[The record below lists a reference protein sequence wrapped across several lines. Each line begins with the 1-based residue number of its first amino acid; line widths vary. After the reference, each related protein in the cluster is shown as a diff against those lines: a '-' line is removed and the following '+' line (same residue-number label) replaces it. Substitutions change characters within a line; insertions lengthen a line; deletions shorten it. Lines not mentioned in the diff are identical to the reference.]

1 MTPFPTLLLSEVGRS
16 ARGFRSGVRLAHGLT
31 ALVLLALA
39 AAPLAAQTVAPPPSS
54 SSSSITA
61 DELRHH
67 VGFLAAD
74 SLEGRGTGTQAIDVA
89 AEYIA
94 REFARYG
101 LAPAGENGTY
111 FQIFDVVTGVELGT
125 GNALKIAAGG
135 SATTYQ
141 TGRDFSPYSFAKAGA
156 VAGDVVFAGW
166 GIRAASLGRDDYA
179 GIDAR
184 DKVVL
189 VLAGNPDG
197 DDPHSPLTAVT
208 GTRSKAMFAREAG
221 AKALL
226 VVRIDLDTLPA
237 FRYDNSPTDA
247 GLPVVAVRQAV
258 ARALLSGTDI
268 TLPAAGDSAAAATVR
283 AQALAG
289 TRIDLVTDLAFTRRK
304 ARNVMGMAPGRDAV
318 LRDTVIVVGAHF
330 DHLGWGQEGSLYKG
344 TPMVHNGADDNA
356 SGTAGM
362 LEIAQRIG
370 AHPLRHSV
378 LFQAYSAEEM
388 GLLGS
393 NHWVN
398 HSTIPLARLSAMLNL
413 DMIGR
418 LPDSTKKLNVQGT
431 GTSPVWTDMVK
442 SVNEGYGFDL
452 ALIADGQGSSDQ
464 ASFYMKDIPVLFF
477 FTGLHT
483 DYHRPSDDVEK
494 LNIDG
499 QTKVTQFVA
508 DILTRLDGSD
518 TKLAFTKVAAPEN
531 RRMSAFRVYVGTIP
545 DYGATE
551 EGFKISGTSPGG
563 PAEKAG
569 MVAGDVI
576 VRFGDTVVKNI
587 YDYMNALSLYK
598 PGDDVAVQVKRGS
611 DTVTL
616 TVHLTKK

>member
-1 MTPFPTLLLSEVGRS
+1 MTAFPARMHPHARRVTHGFHNSGRVV
-16 ARGFRSGVRLAHGLT
+16 RGFRTLM
-31 ALVLLALA
+31 LA
-39 AAPLAAQTVAPPPSS
+39 ALCATPLAAQSVAPPPAS

-61 DELRHH
+61 EELRHH

-74 SLEGRGTGTQAIDVA
+74 SLEGRGTGTVAIDVA

-94 REFARYG
+94 REFKRYG
-101 LAPAGENGTY
+101 LEPAGENGTY
-111 FQIFDVVTGVELGT
+111 FQIFDVVTGVTLGT
-125 GNALKIAAGG
+125 NNALKLLAKGAGLTYAVGTDFTPYGFSKSG
-135 SATTYQ
+135 SV
-141 TGRDFSPYSFAKAGA
+141 R
-156 VAGDVVFAGW
+156 GDVVFAGW
-166 GIRAASLGRDDYA
+166 GIRAATLGRDDYA

-184 DKVVL
+184 DKIVL

-226 VVRIDLDTLPA
+226 VVRLDLDALPA

-247 GLPVVAVRQAV
+247 GLPVVGVRHAV
-258 ARALLSGTDI
+258 AKALLGPAGI
-268 TLPAAGDSAAAATVR
+268 TLPAEGDTAAAAAVR
-283 AQALAG
+283 TQVLDG
-289 TRIDLVTDLAFTRRK
+289 TQIELVTDLAFTRKK
-304 ARNVMGMAPGRDAV
+304 ARNVMGMAPGRDDV
-318 LRDTVIVVGAHF
+318 MRDTVIVVGAHF
-330 DHLGWGQEGSLYKG
+330 DHLGLGQEGSLHKG
-344 TPMVHNGADDNA
+344 EPMVHNGADDNA

-362 LEIAQRIG
+362 LELAQRIG
-370 AHPLRHSV
+370 EHPMRHSV

-398 HSTIPLARLSAMLNL
+398 HPTVPLARISAMLNL

-418 LPDSTKKLNVQGT
+418 LPDSTRKLNVQGT
-431 GTSPVWTDMVK
+431 GSSPIWNDLVK
-442 SVNEGYGFDL
+442 SVNEHYAFDL
-452 ALIADGQGSSDQ
+452 AMIPDGQGSSDQ

-499 QTKVTQFVA
+499 QVRVTQFVS
-508 DILTRLDGSD
+508 DILTGLDRSD
-518 TKLAFTKVAAPEN
+518 AKLAFTKVAVPEN

-545 DYGATE
+545 DYSATE

-569 MVAGDVI
+569 MKAGDVI
-576 VRFGDTVVKNI
+576 VRFGETDVRNI

-598 PGDDVAVQVKRGS
+598 PGDDVAVNVKRGS
-611 DTVTL
+611 ETVTL